1 MSVIDVDPELLRRAA
16 AASLHAAEQT
26 RVHIDAEIVGRV
38 PELMD
43 TLVERG
49 PYAYTILPEI
59 RADGTVR
66 APVLTTWD
74 EINEAY
80 ALVRG
85 RTALLLVEP
94 LVEVRGTWYTFQE
107 ALSSTRVRE
116 TGALGAPALTLV
128 IFPVSNGTGIL
139 GELVWPRVVG
149 RPLGRD
155 RPAVPVDPFQ
165 RRRDTVTL
173 HDQYLDAIRVG
184 DVEKLLDTLNPDAHS
199 DVRDY
204 VNDTGTLI
212 ELSGLDEHRAYYEAF
227 FERFEIRSVER
238 LDRLVEDWYVFN
250 EFRVTAVP
258 RTEADGQPIAF
269 HIAEYLVLGD
279 DGKFIIRIGHGTDP
293 A

>member
-1 MSVIDVDPELLRRAA
+1 MGVIDVDPELLRSAA

-26 RVHIDAEIVGRV
+26 QVHIDAEIVGLV
-38 PELMD
+38 PELMH
-43 TLVERG
+43 TLVEQG

-59 RADGTVR
+59 HPDGTVR

-85 RTALLLVEP
+85 RTALLTVEP

-107 ALSSTRVRE
+107 ALSSTRVRA
-116 TGALGAPALTLV
+116 TGALGPPAVTLV
-128 IFPVSNGTGIL
+128 IFPVSTGTGIL

-149 RPLGRD
+149 RALGRHQ
-155 RPAVPVDPFQ
+155 PAEPLEPFQ

-173 HDQYLDAIRVG
+173 HDEYLEALRTE
-184 DVEKLLDTLNPDAHS
+184 DVERLLATLNEDAHS

-212 ELSGLDEHRAYYEAF
+212 ELSGLDQHRAHYEAL

-258 RTEADGQPIAF
+258 RSNAEGQPIAF
-269 HIAEYLVLGD
+269 HIAEYLVTAD